1 MRWEEYFALTG
12 SSQNPDQ
19 NQTKQRVRCVIDFT
33 EPEKTTTHNTE
44 NETLNIK
51 IQSLILKNGVSR
63 ATHPRSTTI
72 QPTGIAASYDEKS
85 I

>member
-33 EPEKTTTHNTE
+33 EPEKNNNTQHR
-44 NETLNIK
+44 K
-51 IQSLILKNGVSR
+51 
-63 ATHPRSTTI
+63 
-72 QPTGIAASYDEKS
+72 
-85 I
+85 